1 MMNNKAMMTKKM
13 QSGMK
18 KKIVDKYNSTCK
30 YKNIGILIGNLRPG
44 AFYNLSQDLCEGF
57 FANGVEKIH
66 LFYILDD
73 LDNVKFPPNVFL
85 HKMPASRARFI
96 LFPLIKL
103 LRKTDLDLLISF
115 CAINNINAIIAKAL
129 AGKKTTKLLISE
141 HSLLSFDS
149 KKRYAGQLKW
159 KIVPTMA
166 KIFYP
171 YANAI
176 YVPNESILEDLK
188 KTYNISFKA
197 NKRLT
202 INNPVSYT
210 KISLA
215 LKKEIKPLQF
225 KKPIFINV
233 ARLNMEK
240 NHAFLIRAFKLLTK
254 KMDASLII
262 LGNGKEK
269 ENLIRLI
276 HEENL
281 DSKVHLLGY
290 QPNPWSIMKKSD
302 IFVLTSISES
312 FGLVIVEAMMCGLPI
327 IASDESAGGPRNI
340 LMSGKYGILVTQQ
353 SEQAYADAM
362 YRLWKSKETY
372 LKYVAL
378 SEERSKDFNPKKITK
393 KILTFME
400 NT

>member
-1 MMNNKAMMTKKM
+1 MTINKVMMTKKM
-13 QSGMK
+13 KDGTENK
-18 KKIVDKYNSTCK
+18 STCK
-30 YKNIGILIGNLRPG
+30 YKNIGIVIGNLRPG
-44 AFYNLSQDLCEGF
+44 AFYNLTQDLCEGF
-57 FANGVEKIH
+57 FSNGVEKIH

-73 LDNVKFPPNVFL
+73 LDKVKFPSNVFL

-149 KKRYAGQLKW
+149 RQRYAGQLKW
-159 KIVPTMA
+159 KIVPIMA

-171 YANAI
+171 YADAI

-188 KTYNISFKA
+188 KTYHITFKA

-202 INNPVSYT
+202 INNPVSDA

-215 LKKEIKPLQF
+215 LKKRIKPLQF
-225 KKPIFINV
+225 KKPVFINV

-254 KMDASLII
+254 KMDATLII
-262 LGNGKEK
+262 IGMGKEK

-276 HEENL
+276 HEEDL

-302 IFVLTSISES
+302 VFVLSSISES

-327 IASDESAGGPRNI
+327 IACDESAGGPRNI
-340 LMSGKYGILVTQQ
+340 LQNGKYGILVK
-353 SEQAYADAM
+353 EHDEEVYAEAM
-362 YRLWKSKETY
+362 YKIWKSKKTY
-372 LKYVAL
+372 LKYAAL
-378 SEERSKDFNPKKITK
+378 SKVRSKDFDPIKITK